1 MRNKIVTFFLCW
13 FLLLFSKETYKEQRG
28 VLMDIQTKGHEQI
41 ATLLN
46 EWYVAIRSRHLEKAN
61 NLKEKVELNINEI
74 NEDPEL
80 QQNYLLFKFRYN
92 YLIDNLG
99 VSKDSFKEIDSFG
112 VPTNN
117 ALAYY
122 YHFLKAIHANA
133 IGEYTLAKEQ
143 YEKAESFLHYVED
156 ELEHAEFYYKLATS
170 HYHVYQS
177 LLAITHVT
185 KAKEIFSKYDG
196 NELNLAFCENLYG
209 LACVHLKEWE
219 LAEEYLTAAMDAFQK
234 VGEEKFI
241 TMVKHNLGFMYG
253 SQDLSAIAIR
263 YLSEV
268 LENAP
273 DHYKAIFIKA
283 REHFKLGETT
293 IASELIEKGL
303 GICNKLDNQQYQHHF
318 AILKE
323 MNKKVNAQELEK
335 VVFAG
340 VGYFKSEQLWEYVQ
354 EYTEAVAVQ
363 YHNEGKFE
371 LGSKYFH
378 LSYEAKRENFKKE
391 ALT

>member
-1 MRNKIVTFFLCW
+1 
-13 FLLLFSKETYKEQRG
+13 
-28 VLMDIQTKGHEQI
+28 MDIQTKGHEQI
-41 ATLLN
+41 TTLLN

-61 NLKEKVELNINEI
+61 NLKGKVELNINEI

-80 QQNYLLFKFRYN
+80 QQHYLLFNFRYN

-117 ALAYY
+117 TLAYY

-143 YEKAESFLHYVED
+143 YEKAESFLHYIED

-170 HYHVYQS
+170 HYHVYQA

-196 NELNLAFCENLYG
+196 NELNLAFCDNLYG

-253 SQDLSAIAIR
+253 SQDLSTIAIR
-263 YLSEV
+263 YLVEV
-268 LENAP
+268 LESAP

-283 REHFKLGETT
+283 REHFKLEEAT

-303 GICNKLDNQQYQHHF
+303 EICNKLDNQQYQSHF
-318 AILKE
+318 TILKE

-335 VVFAG
+335 VVLAG
-340 VGYFKSEQLWEYVQ
+340 IGYFKSEQLWEYVQ

-363 YHNEGKFE
+363 YHNEGNFE
-371 LGSKYFH
+371 LGSKYFY
-378 LSYEAKRENFKKE
+378 LSYEAKREIFKKE

>member
-1 MRNKIVTFFLCW
+1 
-13 FLLLFSKETYKEQRG
+13 
-28 VLMDIQTKGHEQI
+28 MDIQTKGHEQI

-80 QQNYLLFKFRYN
+80 QQNFLLFKFRYN

-185 KAKEIFSKYDG
+185 KAKEIFSKHDG

-234 VGEEKFI
+234 VGEEHFI
-241 TMVKHNLGFMYG
+241 LMVRQNLGLMYAN
-253 SQDLSAIAIR
+253 QDLSPLAIR

-268 LENAP
+268 NEKMPNNYRALFVE
-273 DHYKAIFIKA
+273 A
-283 REHFKLGETT
+283 REQFKMGETE
-293 IASELIEKGL
+293 ISLELIEKGL
-303 GICNKLDNQQYQHHF
+303 TICGELENAEYQYRL
-318 AILKE
+318 AILKSVVQKE
-323 MNKKVNAQELEK
+323 SASELEK
-335 VVFAG
+335 VVLAG
-340 VGYFKSEQLWEYVQ
+340 MEYFKREQLWEYVQ
-354 EYTEAVAVQ
+354 EHTEVVAVQ
-363 YHNEGKFE
+363 YHNEKSFE
-371 LGSKYFH
+371 QASKYFY
-378 LSYEAKRENFKKE
+378 LSYEAKKEVHKKG
-391 ALT
+391 ALK